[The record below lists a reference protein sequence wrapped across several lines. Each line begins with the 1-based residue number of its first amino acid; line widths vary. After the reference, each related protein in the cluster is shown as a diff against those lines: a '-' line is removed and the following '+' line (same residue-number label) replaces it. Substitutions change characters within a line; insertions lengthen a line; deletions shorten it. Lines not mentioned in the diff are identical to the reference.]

1 MKDSKRQ
8 RIAPIQKNNHLKPNA
23 KGAKH
28 SEARPTAATPAWN
41 SPQRRLR
48 LRAAPPSAPV
58 YLYKMAHTGCVCNSY
73 KLLKGQ
79 NIYGIYMTFFKILL
93 ELPREYIILVALGA
107 RYTYVRF
114 QTYSHP
120 AFGAYYD
127 IFYPA
132 DEAHPEGGHQKRV
145 PEEILKASEST

>member
-1 MKDSKRQ
+1 M
-8 RIAPIQKNNHLKPNA
+8 APL
-23 KGAKH
+23 G
-28 SEARPTAATPAWN
+28 
-41 SPQRRLR
+41 
-48 LRAAPPSAPV
+48 PV
-58 YLYKMAHTGCVCNSY
+58 
-73 KLLKGQ
+73 
-79 NIYGIYMTFFKILL
+79 MTFFKILL

-132 DEAHPEGGHQKRV
+132 DEAHPEGGHQK
-145 PEEILKASEST
+145 EFLKRFLKPPRAHRSEAD